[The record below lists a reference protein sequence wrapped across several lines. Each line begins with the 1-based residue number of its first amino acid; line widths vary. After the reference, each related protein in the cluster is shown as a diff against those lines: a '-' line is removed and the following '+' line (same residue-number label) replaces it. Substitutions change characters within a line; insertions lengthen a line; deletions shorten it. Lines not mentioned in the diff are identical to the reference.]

1 MGTRK
6 QSPATRV
13 LADTDQTS
21 EQRLVADA
29 DCKQQQLQFV
39 VKKKRK
45 RREKAAAVGEGLR
58 GSFGHS
64 WIFRTHATSM
74 TSVLTL
80 KFTKK
85 LF

>member
-39 VKKKRK
+39 VKKK
-45 RREKAAAVGEGLR
+45 EKEEKKQLQLVRACGDLLATH
-58 GSFGHS
+58 GSSGPMPHQ
-64 WIFRTHATSM
+64 
-74 TSVLTL
+74 
-80 KFTKK
+80 
-85 LF
+85 

>member
-39 VKKKRK
+39 VKKK
-45 RREKAAAVGEGLR
+45 EKEEKKQLQLVRACGDLLATH
-58 GSFGHS
+58 GSSGPMLHQ
-64 WIFRTHATSM
+64 
-74 TSVLTL
+74 
-80 KFTKK
+80 
-85 LF
+85 